1 MYDYRNDVI
10 KLMQKTQ
17 GTKQSLDQSIV
28 ALDILLKVYRDQAN
42 NKDELSNEED
52 HPSIDRLS
60 VQKQILTESNSDQDI
75 KNDDSDSKAKKDEPK
90 DTEPSSNSV
99 ELKIIKKNHDFEN
112 LKSDEFRIERKM
124 SGAIAI
130 NSQNEQVAYFSE
142 QEVRDHDIKNHDIVQ
157 LGGLDDLHEHP
168 YIINVAHDYKPDEI
182 VEFGPAPVERHPLD
196 NTLVVQ
202 RDLNNHQLSIENT
215 THSIYKIPFEYSQTA
230 GVKEGDDVLLAWN
243 KNVPE
248 KIKIRWIYHNSPAS
262 NDSACSYS
270 KSRNKEKESK
280 TKDTNYQ
287 PTLKFDLTG
296 QTVGLFTADD
306 SIMSNLE
313 KVVEAHNGKPSVVA
327 LKSGAVAKN
336 QTQKYDII
344 ILMQSYIK
352 HSVSQNAIA
361 EAKADSTKI
370 AMAQTA
376 GQLSVEK
383 ALYRANNGLNVVDS
397 PVVDY
402 PTIA

>member
-75 KNDDSDSKAKKDEPK
+75 KNDDSDSKVKKDEPK

-112 LKSDEFRIERKM
+112 LKPDEFRIERKM

-280 TKDTNYQ
+280 TKDTDYQ